1 MPQPRKPQPAPT
13 VIASWHLSYTPRL
26 PQPSRGIRRVL
37 RIFRSGQN
45 AAVNFCTTPG
55 KSATSGTILARL
67 EEFTREGVMKNS
79 ELRSDIHSIEPIPD
93 SDRDSTGPQQM
104 WIWAGANIAP
114 VNWALGALG
123 IILKL
128 GLWENIGVIVFGN
141 IIGCAI
147 FAAFTVMGHKTGVNQ
162 MVLSRSAFGRRGA
175 YLPSLLMFLMTLC
188 WIGVNTYFP
197 VKISIAILGQF
208 GIPESLLTTFIVMT
222 IVMVIQVVIGI
233 YGFYAIRT
241 FEKYTVPVTVAIMAL
256 MSVLAW
262 SQPGVVNWN
271 LTSSLPPGPHFAML
285 SLLTTAIGVGWGI
298 SWVTWASDYSRF
310 VPRSVSSSSVF
321 WYSYVGMFVP
331 SVWLAILG
339 ATIASVTAD
348 TDPAKMVSA
357 VFGGVA
363 SLLVL
368 LMVLHGPIATNILN
382 VYSAALAAL
391 SMGIRLSR
399 TALALI
405 VGIIGYLVTIYFVFA
420 PSFAKA
426 FDNWM
431 ISLLLWMSPWAG
443 VILADFFIKRK
454 SKIDVAELYA
464 SPETSAYGD
473 INWGAIIA
481 FLVGLAAGWSL
492 EDGLVP
498 ALQGPLSGLMN
509 GADLSWLAG
518 IVVAGGL
525 YLAIGGRTVPVSVV
539 AAATPKRPL
548 EVPATARGSG
558 DFPALT

>member
-1 MPQPRKPQPAPT
+1 MTTLHSAPWYDSCS
-13 VIASWHLSYTPRL
+13 IW
-26 PQPSRGIRRVL
+26 
-37 RIFRSGQN
+37 SG
-45 AAVNFCTTPG
+45 
-55 KSATSGTILARL
+55 
-67 EEFTREGVMKNS
+67 FTKEGVMTNS

-93 SDRDSTGPQQM
+93 ADRDSTGPQQM

-128 GLWENIGVIVFGN
+128 GLLETIAVIVFGN

-175 YLPSLLMFLMTLC
+175 YLPSLLMFLMTLG

-197 VKISIAILGQF
+197 VKISMAILGQF
-208 GIPESLLTTFIVMT
+208 GIPETLLTTFIIMT

-241 FEKYTVPVTVAIMAL
+241 FEKYTVPVTVAIMVL

-271 LTSSLPPGPHFAML
+271 LTSSLPPGAHLAML
-285 SLLTTAIGVGWGI
+285 SLLMTAIGVGWGI

-321 WYSYVGMFVP
+321 WYSYVGMLVP
-331 SVWLAILG
+331 SVWLAVLG

-357 VFGGVA
+357 VFGGFA

-391 SMGIRLSR
+391 SMGVRFSR

-443 VILADFFIKRK
+443 VVMADFFIKRK
-454 SKIDVAELYA
+454 SQINVAELYA
-464 SPETSAYGD
+464 SPETSIYGD

-481 FLVGLAAGWSL
+481 FLVGLVAGWSL

-498 ALQGPLSGLMN
+498 ALQGPISGMLG

-525 YLAIGGRTVPVSVV
+525 YLAIGGRTVSAPVV
-539 AAATPKRPL
+539 AATVGK
-548 EVPATARGSG
+548 
-558 DFPALT
+558 

>member
-1 MPQPRKPQPAPT
+1 MT
-13 VIASWHLSYTPRL
+13 
-26 PQPSRGIRRVL
+26 
-37 RIFRSGQN
+37 
-45 AAVNFCTTPG
+45 
-55 KSATSGTILARL
+55 
-67 EEFTREGVMKNS
+67 NS

-93 SDRDSTGPQQM
+93 ADRDSTGLQQM

-114 VNWALGALG
+114 INWALGALG
-123 IILKL
+123 IVLKL
-128 GLWENIGVIVFGN
+128 GLWETIGVIVIGN
-141 IIGCAI
+141 LLGCAI

-175 YLPSLLMFLMTLC
+175 YLPSLLMFLMTLG

-197 VKISIAILGQF
+197 VKISMAILGQF
-208 GIPESLLTTFIVMT
+208 GIPDSLLMTFVVITV
-222 IVMVIQVVIGI
+222 VMVIQVAIGV

-241 FEKYTVPVTVAIMAL
+241 FEKYTVPVTIAIMVL
-256 MSVLAW
+256 MSILAW

-271 LTSSLPPGPHFAML
+271 LTSTLPPGAHMAML
-285 SLLTTAIGVGWGI
+285 TLLTTAIGVGWGI

-310 VPRSVSSSSVF
+310 VPRSVSSTSVF
-321 WYSYVGMFVP
+321 WYSYIGMFVP

-339 ATIASVTAD
+339 ATIASVTLD

-363 SLLVL
+363 SILVL

-405 VGIIGYLVTIYFVFA
+405 VGVVGYLVTIYFIFA

-443 VILADFFIKRK
+443 VVMADFFLKRK
-454 SKIDVAELYA
+454 SHIDVAELYA
-464 SPETSAYGD
+464 SPKTSAYGD
-473 INWGAIIA
+473 INWGGIIA
-481 FLVGLAAGWSL
+481 FLAGLVAGWSVQ
-492 EDGLVP
+492 DGLVP
-498 ALQGPLSGLMN
+498 ALQGPISGLLG
-509 GADLSWLAG
+509 GADLSWLFG
-518 IVVAGGL
+518 IVVSGVV
-525 YLAIGGRTVPVSVV
+525 YLAIAGRAASVPSL
-539 AAATPKRPL
+539 AATGAVVK
-548 EVPATARGSG
+548 
-558 DFPALT
+558 

>member
-1 MPQPRKPQPAPT
+1 
-13 VIASWHLSYTPRL
+13 
-26 PQPSRGIRRVL
+26 
-37 RIFRSGQN
+37 
-45 AAVNFCTTPG
+45 
-55 KSATSGTILARL
+55 
-67 EEFTREGVMKNS
+67 
-79 ELRSDIHSIEPIPD
+79 
-93 SDRDSTGPQQM
+93 M

-123 IILKL
+123 IVLKL
-128 GLWENIGVIVFGN
+128 GLWETIAVIVLGN
-141 IIGCAI
+141 IVGCAI

-175 YLPSLLMFLMTLC
+175 YLPSALMFVMTLG

-197 VKISIAILGQF
+197 VKIAVAILGQF
-208 GIPESLLTTFIVMT
+208 GIADTALTNF
-222 IVMVIQVVIGI
+222 VVITVVMALQLAIGF

-256 MSVLAW
+256 MSILAW
-262 SQPGVVNWN
+262 TRPGVVNWN
-271 LTSSLPPGPHFAML
+271 LTTSLAPGAHLAML
-285 SLLTTAIGVGWGI
+285 TLLTTAIGVGWGI

-310 VPRSVSSSSVF
+310 VPRSTSSKAVF

-331 SVWLAILG
+331 TVWLAILG
-339 ATIASVTAD
+339 ATLASVTLD

-357 VFGGVA
+357 VFGGVT
-363 SLLVL
+363 SILVL

-405 VGIIGYLVTIYFVFA
+405 VGIVGYLVTIYFVFE

-443 VILADFFIKRK
+443 VVMADFFIKRRGH
-454 SKIDVAELYA
+454 IDVAELYRA
-464 SPETSAYGD
+464 PEASAYGD
-473 INWGAIIA
+473 INWAGIVA
-481 FLVGLAAGWSL
+481 FFAGLAAGWSV

-498 ALQGPLSGLMN
+498 ALQGPISTGLLS
-509 GADLSWLAG
+509 GADLSWLVG

-525 YLAIGGRTVPVSVV
+525 YLVLSRRE
-539 AAATPKRPL
+539 AAAPMAGSL
-548 EVPATARGSG
+548 GPAE
-558 DFPALT
+558 

>member
-1 MPQPRKPQPAPT
+1 MT
-13 VIASWHLSYTPRL
+13 
-26 PQPSRGIRRVL
+26 
-37 RIFRSGQN
+37 
-45 AAVNFCTTPG
+45 
-55 KSATSGTILARL
+55 
-67 EEFTREGVMKNS
+67 NS

-93 SDRDSTGPQQM
+93 ADRDSTGPQQM

-123 IILKL
+123 IVLKL
-128 GLWENIGVIVFGN
+128 GLWETIAVIVIGN
-141 IIGCAI
+141 LLGCAI

-175 YLPSLLMFLMTLC
+175 YLPSLLMFLMTLG

-197 VKISIAILGQF
+197 VKISMAILGQF
-208 GIPESLLTTFIVMT
+208 GMPDSLLMTFVVIT
-222 IVMVIQVVIGI
+222 LVMVIQVVIGI

-241 FEKYTVPVTVAIMAL
+241 FEKYTVPVTVAIMVL
-256 MSVLAW
+256 MSILAW

-271 LTSSLPPGPHFAML
+271 LTTTLPPGAHIAML
-285 SLLTTAIGVGWGI
+285 TLLMTAIGVGWGI

-310 VPRSVSSSSVF
+310 VPKNVSSKSVF
-321 WYSYVGMFVP
+321 WYSYIGMFVP

-339 ATIASVTAD
+339 ATIASVTLD

-363 SLLVL
+363 SILVL

-399 TALALI
+399 PALALI
-405 VGIIGYLVTIYFVFA
+405 AGIAGYLVTIYFIFA

-443 VILADFFIKRK
+443 VVAADFFIKRRGR
-454 SKIDVAELYA
+454 IDVAELYRA
-464 SPETSAYGD
+464 PAVSSYGD
-473 INWGAIIA
+473 INWSGIIA
-481 FLVGLAAGWSL
+481 FVAGLVAGWSV

-498 ALQGPLSGLMN
+498 ALQGPISTRLLG
-509 GADLSWLAG
+509 GADLSWLVG
-518 IVVAGGL
+518 IIVAGAL
-525 YLAIGGRTVPVSVV
+525 YLALDRRAALAPTEIPVS
-539 AAATPKRPL
+539 R
-548 EVPATARGSG
+548 
-558 DFPALT
+558 